1 MFRSA
6 DPPGNRLHAWSEQQ
20 AALAEFGLVALRGG
34 DLDAILQRAC
44 ELVARGLRAPI
55 AKVLEALPG
64 RDELLLRAAVGV
76 PPEVATTE
84 RIGVVIS
91 SWRTLRIVLPS
102 GLMSANTG
110 VKQNAMLSMVAALLP
125 PNGEDMVKI
134 RSTDSPLAR
143 RPRATTPHRECSV
156 ISASGQWHRVV
167 HFQVPSERLVLVRW

>member
-20 AALAEFGLVALRGG
+20 AALAEFG
-34 DLDAILQRAC
+34 
-44 ELVARGLRAPI
+44 LVARGLRAPI